1 MCRTWMD
8 LEGITPSEISQT
20 EKHKY
25 CMIKIQPT
33 SDYNK
38 KKKSRIILY
47 RQQTSGYQWGERR
60 EGVNIGGGEKKG
72 VTHGIMYV
80 KLLIIIKH

>member
-38 KKKSRIILY
+38 KKKAESYYIDNKLVG
-47 RQQTSGYQWGERR
+47 TSGEK
-60 EGVNIGGGEKKG
+60 EGRGSI
-72 VTHGIMYV
+72 
-80 KLLIIIKH
+80 